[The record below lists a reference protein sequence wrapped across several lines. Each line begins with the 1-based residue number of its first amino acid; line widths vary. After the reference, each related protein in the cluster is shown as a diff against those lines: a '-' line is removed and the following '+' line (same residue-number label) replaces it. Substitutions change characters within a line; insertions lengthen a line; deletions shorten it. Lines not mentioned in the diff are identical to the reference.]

1 MTNITF
7 KKLTNKEISIEYE
20 NNTTNVV
27 KDFVIK
33 RYENITNLVN
43 CYHLL
48 IRVYKDYHLFEDIYE
63 PGYIIEFY
71 YIIKE
76 LSDYSYQK
84 LDNQDYVYYSVN
96 ETKPTIDYALRKFK
110 INHIIYD

>member
-33 RYENITNLVN
+33 RYEN
-43 CYHLL
+43 
-48 IRVYKDYHLFEDIYE
+48 
-63 PGYIIEFY
+63 
-71 YIIKE
+71 KE
-76 LSDYSYQK
+76 KRNNDGC
-84 LDNQDYVYYSVN
+84 
-96 ETKPTIDYALRKFK
+96 
-110 INHIIYD
+110 

>member
-20 NNTTNVV
+20 DNTNNVV
-27 KDFVIK
+27 KDFLIK
-33 RYENITNLVN
+33 RYEKLTNLVN

-48 IRVYKDYHLFEDIYE
+48 IRVNKDYHLFEDMDE
-63 PGYIIEFY
+63 SGYIIEFI

-76 LSDYSYQK
+76 LSHYSYQK
-84 LDNQDYVYYSVN
+84 LDNQDYIYYSVN
-96 ETKPTIDYALRKFK
+96 ESKATIDYALRKFK
-110 INHIIYD
+110 IDKIIYD

>member
-7 KKLTNKEISIEYE
+7 KKLTNKEISIKYE
-20 NNTTNVV
+20 DNTNNVV
-27 KDFVIK
+27 KDFLIK
-33 RYENITNLVN
+33 RYEKLTNLVN

-48 IRVYKDYHLFEDIYE
+48 IRVCKDYNLFDDMDDSE
-63 PGYIIEFY
+63 YIIEFI

-96 ETKPTIDYALRKFK
+96 ETKATIDYALRKFK